1 MKKITLLIT
10 TLMIVSQ
17 LTGCSKPKQMERV
30 NLEEMTELEQSE
42 VIKKNGTYYK
52 IEE

>member
-1 MKKITLLIT
+1 MKKIILLLFI
-10 TLMIVSQ
+10 ISQ
-17 LTGCSKPKQMERV
+17 LTACSKPKQMERV

-42 VIKKNGTYYK
+42 VIKKNDTYYK